1 MLKKYLP
8 LYIIVLVVCLDQ
20 ALKLWVKCNFE
31 LGENIFS
38 LGFLQFDFVENPGM
52 AFGLSF
58 GSVLSKYLLSLFR
71 VIAVLA
77 IGYYIIRLAKTS
89 ANFTFICLV
98 SLIFSGALGNIIDN
112 LFYGVIFNSGTTW
125 NETFGYWVGYNGI
138 SELTFE
144 GYSGV
149 LGGCVVDMVHLVFY
163 WPEWAP
169 FGLGGEEV
177 FPPVFNLADACISI
191 SVFTILIFYKK
202 LVRKEDLEFS
212 FKRKKTK

>member
-1 MLKKYLP
+1 M
-8 LYIIVLVVCLDQ
+8 
-20 ALKLWVKCNFE
+20 
-31 LGENIFS
+31 
-38 LGFLQFDFVENPGM
+38 
-52 AFGLSF
+52 LSF
-58 GSVLSKYLLSLFR
+58 S
-71 VIAVLA
+71 
-77 IGYYIIRLAKTS
+77 
-89 ANFTFICLV
+89 N
-98 SLIFSGALGNIIDN
+98 FSGALGNIIDN

-125 NETFGYWVGYNGI
+125 NETFGYWVGYHGI

-149 LGGCVVDMVHLVFY
+149 LGGCVVDKVHLVFY

>member
-58 GSVLSKYLLSLFR
+58 GSVLSKYVLSLFR

-89 ANFTFICLV
+89 ANLTFICLV

-125 NETFGYWVGYNGI
+125 NEAFGYWVGYNGI

-212 FKRKKTK
+212 FKRKRD

>member
-58 GSVLSKYLLSLFR
+58 GSVLSKYVLSLFR

-89 ANFTFICLV
+89 ANLTFICLV

-125 NETFGYWVGYNGI
+125 NEAFGYWVGYNGI

-202 LVRKEDLEFS
+202 LVRKEDLDFS
-212 FKRKKTK
+212 FKRKKY